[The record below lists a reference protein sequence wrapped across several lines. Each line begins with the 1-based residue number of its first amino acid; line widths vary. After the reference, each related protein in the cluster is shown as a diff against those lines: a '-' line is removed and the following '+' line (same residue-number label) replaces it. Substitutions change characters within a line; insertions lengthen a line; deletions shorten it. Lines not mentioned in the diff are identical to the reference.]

1 MHVYD
6 RTAPFFPRP
15 LFNLLE
21 MQSNYK
27 EMIFNCFTLDVL
39 SANGVVC
46 NQSEDVD
53 LRNLERTPP
62 ADAVAMRFQFFLHPG
77 RFQLHKHSVAWPFT
91 QLIVCHTGKSSP
103 FWQLLAKSDNL
114 QLLRVQQ
121 RSQHLCLAC
130 RVLILTVVRPTRFRT
145 NCFKDNTRSAILN
158 TFTRIFPRKKSSV
171 STRYATLPV
180 HTPSKWYTSVKL
192 SEILA
197 SCSPFYIHF
206 VESRGFTWTGYGQR
220 TKPLLTGYA
229 K

>member
-1 MHVYD
+1 MFYPWRAQCKWRRVQSIRRRRFEESWKNTSCWCCGHEISVFSS
-6 RTAPFFPRP
+6 RPFP
-15 LFNLLE
+15 
-21 MQSNYK
+21 
-27 EMIFNCFTLDVL
+27 
-39 SANGVVC
+39 
-46 NQSEDVD
+46 
-53 LRNLERTPP
+53 
-62 ADAVAMRFQFFLHPG
+62 
-77 RFQLHKHSVAWPFT
+77 HKHSVAWPFT

-114 QLLRVQQ
+114 QLLCFQQ